1 MQTLAEKSDIAYWK
15 KRGEELMARY
25 CDGCGELKEN
35 CKCAE
40 IAARK
45 AYEEKMRPIW
55 EAQKKKREQE
65 ALKHAESKRLGGLR
79 AYEDFT
85 AEKYTNKAVLDAL
98 KNFPNENFYL
108 WGKAGSGKTHA
119 AVAIL
124 RNNPNAIVVRMGQI
138 SREVRS
144 CETPEEEESTIEKY
158 ANAVILLDDLGS
170 EKATEFL
177 QNVLFEIM
185 DRRWQNK
192 RGGLIITANMSI
204 DKLGGI
210 IGDRTASRIAGLVGS
225 KNTLELSGKD
235 YRLGGI

>member
-1 MQTLAEKSDIAYWK
+1 MPDLVEKSLVDFYSK
-15 KRGEELMARY
+15 KGEEMMARY

-40 IAARK
+40 IAAQK

-55 EAQKKKREQE
+55 EAQRKQREQE
-65 ALKHAESKRLGGLR
+65 ALKQAESKRLGGLR

-85 AEKYTNKAVLDAL
+85 AEKYTNKAVLEAL
-98 KNFPNENFYL
+98 RKFPNENFYL

-119 AVAIL
+119 AVAVL
-124 RNNPNAIVVRMGQI
+124 REINDGLVVRMGQI
-138 SREVRS
+138 SRELRS
-144 CETPEEEESTIEKY
+144 CETPEEEERVIEKY
-158 ANAVILLDDLGS
+158 ANSVILLDDLGS

-177 QNVLFEIM
+177 QNTLFEIM

-235 YRLGGI
+235 YRLGV

>member
-1 MQTLAEKSDIAYWK
+1 
-15 KRGEELMARY
+15 MARF
-25 CDGCGELKEN
+25 CEGCGELKEN

-55 EAQKKKREQE
+55 EAQAEKNRLEL
-65 ALKHAESKRLGGLR
+65 LKQTESKRLGGLR

-98 KNFPNENFYL
+98 KDFPKENYYL
-108 WGKAGSGKTHA
+108 WGKAGAGKTHA

-124 RNNPNAIVVRMGQI
+124 RLQKDGRVVRMGQV
-138 SREVRS
+138 SREIRS
-144 CETPEEEESTIEKY
+144 CENPEEENEIIEKY
-158 ANAVILLDDLGS
+158 ANGVFLFDDLGS

-177 QNVLFEIM
+177 QNMLFEIM

-192 RGGLIITANMSI
+192 RCGLIITSNMSI
-204 DKLGGI
+204 EKLGEVV
-210 IGDRTASRIAGLVGS
+210 GDRTASRIAGLVGA
-225 KNTLELSGKD
+225 KNTLELDGKD
-235 YRLGGI
+235 YRLGGN